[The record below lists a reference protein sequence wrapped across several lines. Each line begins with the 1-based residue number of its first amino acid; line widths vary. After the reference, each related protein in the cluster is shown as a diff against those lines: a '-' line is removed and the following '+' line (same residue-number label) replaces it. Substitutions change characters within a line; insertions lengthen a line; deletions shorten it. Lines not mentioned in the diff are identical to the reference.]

1 MSLLLKADDFGK
13 VGEIDMSV
21 HAEKAL
27 QRKVNIGRLIDL

>member
-21 HAEKAL
+21 YAKQAL
-27 QRKVNIGRLIDL
+27 KRKVFL